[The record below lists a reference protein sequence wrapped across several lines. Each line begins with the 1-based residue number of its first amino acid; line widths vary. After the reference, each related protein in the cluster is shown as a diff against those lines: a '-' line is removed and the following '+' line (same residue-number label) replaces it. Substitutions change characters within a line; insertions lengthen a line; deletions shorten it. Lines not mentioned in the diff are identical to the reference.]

1 MTLIEAQKPEN
12 NYQKDKILVVGGYKC
27 VYLLSVKYQNLI
39 DKITIPGNN
48 YIKCLVNSGIEYISN
63 GFICGGLFNQYNHD
77 IVHFNSKTQL
87 GFSELVVNEISR
99 IQETDRG
106 AINSLIIIKKNIN
119 DNSFNQ
125 KNVVVISGGNEGFIK
140 SYYEKD
146 EEKQ

>member
-1 MTLIEAQKPEN
+1 M
-12 NYQKDKILVVGGYKC
+12 
-27 VYLLSVKYQNLI
+27 
-39 DKITIPGNN
+39 
-48 YIKCLVNSGIEYISN
+48 
-63 GFICGGLFNQYNHD
+63 FNEYNHD

-87 GFSELVVNEISR
+87 GISELFVNEISR

-125 KNVVVISGGNEGFIK
+125 KNVVVISGWNKGFIK

-146 EEKQ
+146 EEEQ